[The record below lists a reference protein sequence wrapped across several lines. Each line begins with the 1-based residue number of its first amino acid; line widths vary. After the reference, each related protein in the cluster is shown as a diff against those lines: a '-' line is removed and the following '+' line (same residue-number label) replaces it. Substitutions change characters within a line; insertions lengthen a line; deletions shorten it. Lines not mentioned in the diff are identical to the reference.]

1 MNWKGTGE
9 MAHLRVPKLTIDL
22 PCHGKPFRNVE
33 CGFMAFHP
41 LRRTL
46 APQSRLEIS
55 TKPRGF
61 AECIE
66 ATREEGGVNTCL
78 GKGIRSSGIDH
89 AQESDLMIACK
100 DVRWLGL
107 AYIRIYPGRW
117 RLTSGYTVISCESDM
132 KGLNLP

>member
-22 PCHGKPFRNVE
+22 PCHGKPVRDVY

-46 APQSRLEIS
+46 ARSSLEIS
-55 TKPRGF
+55 TKTRGF
-61 AECIE
+61 AKCVE
-66 ATREEGGVNTCL
+66 ATRQEGGVNTCL

-107 AYIRIYPGRW
+107 AYMEVYPGRW
-117 RLTSGYTVISCESDM
+117 RLASGYTVISRESDIR
-132 KGLNLP
+132 GLNLP